1 MINNLFAAVNPAV
14 PDAVVIFIVLL
25 VTFPCAA
32 ISVNNCTKFA
42 VDIVVFDTLIWGE
55 VPVHCPAEALRN
67 LTTPNLFL
75 FEVPVPDRFNALTGQ
90 AILILSEEKNVLT
103 VILTNGVVVNDP
115 NLSKLVSVVML
126 VQLLNDANKLVKL
139 VS

>member
-1 MINNLFAAVNPAV
+1 M
-14 PDAVVIFIVLL
+14 
-25 VTFPCAA
+25 
-32 ISVNNCTKFA
+32 
-42 VDIVVFDTLIWGE
+42 FDTLIWGE

-103 VILTNGVVVNDP
+103 VILTKGVVVNDP